1 MTTLWDTTGT
11 EVVKALAAERRSG
24 GAVMSG
30 LALTL
35 VVVTDEKDVAHA
47 EAAATTAA
55 SRHPCRLLVVIRRQI
70 DAPVPRLDA
79 EVQIG
84 GRLGPG
90 EAVVMRMYGRLA
102 LHAESVVLPLL
113 APDAPVVT
121 WWYGELPDRIAHDPL
136 GVFAERRV
144 TDVCRSP
151 DPVAGLRQRAEDYAT
166 GDTDLAWTK
175 ITSWRALLASAFD
188 TIRATPSRAVVRGA
202 GRDPTALLL
211 AGWLSA
217 RLGLPVPVEPANGGR
232 RGGGITQVVIDLDDG
247 AAVRASR
254 ASGAD
259 VLLQRDGQP
268 DSVVTVPDRE
278 LGDLLAEELRR
289 LDADQPY
296 AEALSAATGVGG
308 LTGRPAKRVHIW
320 RDPAED
326 TAAEAAAPDST
337 RTAPGPAGTGTSAA
351 SAAASAA
358 AAAPTG
364 SGSAADPAG
373 EAEHGPG
380 SWPGTGAAPAPGHG
394 DAEAA
399 EGGAPTG

>member
-35 VVVTDEKDVAHA
+35 VVVTDEKDVGKA

-55 SRHPCRLLVVIRRQI
+55 SLHPSRLLVVIRRQV

-90 EAVVMRMYGRLA
+90 EAVVMRMYGRLG

-121 WWYGELPDRIAHDPL
+121 WWYGEPPDRIAHDPL

-144 TDVCRSP
+144 TDAGKSA
-151 DPVAGLRQRAEDYAT
+151 DPVAGLWQRAEDYAS

-188 TIRATPSRAVVRGA
+188 TVRATPRRAVVRGA
-202 GRDPTALLL
+202 DGDPTALLL
-211 AGWLSA
+211 GGWLSA
-217 RLGLPVPVEPANGGR
+217 RLGLPVPVEPADGSR
-232 RGGGITQVVIDLDDG
+232 RVGGIAGVAIDLDDG
-247 AAVRASR
+247 GAVRATR
-254 ASGAD
+254 ARGAD

-268 DSVVTVPDRE
+268 DSVVTVPDRD

-296 AEALSAATGVGG
+296 ADALSAATGIEG
-308 LTGRPAKRVHIW
+308 LAERPSKRVHIW
-320 RDPAED
+320 RDPAEA
-326 TAAEAAAPDST
+326 TAGEARPDEAT
-337 RTAPGPAGTGTSAA
+337 GATLAGEPTPRATA
-351 SAAASAA
+351 
-358 AAAPTG
+358 G
-364 SGSAADPAG
+364 SVPAG

-380 SWPGTGAAPAPGHG
+380 SRPGTGAAEAPKG
-394 DAEAA
+394 
-399 EGGAPTG
+399 GGATG